1 MAKVATA
8 MDMADMKDDAALAD
22 AINIGSKRE
31 ANLPSGYYLK
41 PDGLYFDGGEGPEKI
56 AGPVR
61 VVAQT
66 RDRNS
71 QAWGLLLRW
80 RDDDGVEHQWSLP
93 RSLMAGD
100 GREVRSALL
109 DGGLYVSPR
118 TSHRNALQ
126 TFLASIRVEDR
137 ARAVTRVGWTDGA
150 FALPDRTIGE
160 NGHLVVYQGTAALDH
175 EYRVSGDLGQWQ
187 KSVAVYGVGNSR
199 IAVALASA
207 FVGPLLA
214 AIGEEG
220 GGVHFRGPSSIG
232 KSTTLLAAASVW
244 GPPSFVR
251 QWRATQNGLE
261 GLAEQANETLLI
273 LDELAQLDAKEAG
286 SVAYLL
292 ANGTGKSRASQSGEA
307 KAAKRWRA
315 FFLSSGE
322 ISLSDHA
329 KSDGRGRRSAAGQE
343 VRILDI
349 EADAGEGLGLFET
362 LHGAASGEALS
373 RIIKA
378 GAAESYGIAGPS
390 FVERLIGRLEV
401 VAQGVRQGIDA
412 FVAENMPKGGNGQ
425 VSRACRRF
433 GLIAAAGETAARLG
447 VLPWGEGVAIDAAK
461 KVFSAWLVSRGGVG
475 AAEDEAA
482 ADQVRTFL
490 MAHGMSR
497 FQPVHDD
504 TSAPIYNR
512 AGFWRAD
519 AMERREYLIPAA
531 TWKGEVCQGMDPKSV
546 AQVLA
551 ARGFLGVDGAGKY
564 SVPVTVPGIGKSR
577 FYIVLPAIF
586 GEE

>member
-1 MAKVATA
+1 MPNAATA
-8 MDMADMKDDAALAD
+8 MDMADMQDDAALAD
-22 AINIGSKRE
+22 AINIKSRRE
-31 ANLPSGYYLK
+31 PRLPSGFELK
-41 PDGLYFDGGEGPEKI
+41 VDGLYFDAGEGPEKI

-80 RDDDGVEHQWSLP
+80 RDDDGIEHQWSLP

-100 GREVRSALL
+100 GKEVRAALL
-109 DGGLYVSPR
+109 DGGLYVSPTPR
-118 TSHRNALQ
+118 HRNAFQ

-137 ARAVTRVGWTDGA
+137 ARAVTRVGWADGA

-160 NGHLVVYQGTAALDH
+160 ESDIVVYQGTAALDH
-175 EYRVSGDLGQWQ
+175 EYRVAGDLEDWQ
-187 KSVAVYGVGNSR
+187 RDVARYGVSNSR

-244 GPPSFVR
+244 GSPSYVR

-307 KAAKRWRA
+307 KAAKRWRT

-343 VRILDI
+343 VRILDV
-349 EADAGEGLGLFET
+349 EADAGVGLGLFEH
-362 LHGAASGEALS
+362 LHGAPSGEALS
-373 RIIKA
+373 RLIKG
-378 GAAESYGIAGPS
+378 GAAQSYGMAGPI
-390 FVERLIGRLEV
+390 FVERLIGRLDI
-401 VAQGVRQGIDA
+401 VAAGVRAGIDA
-412 FVAENMPKGGNGQ
+412 FVADNLPADATGQ
-425 VSRACRRF
+425 VARACRRF
-433 GLIAAAGETAARLG
+433 GLIAAAGEAAARLG
-447 VLPWGEGVAIDAAK
+447 ILPWQEGEAIGAAR
-461 KVFSAWLVSRGGVG
+461 KVFGAWLNVRGGAG
-475 AAEDEAA
+475 AAEDDAA
-482 ADQVRTFL
+482 VDQVRAFL
-490 MAHGMSR
+490 IAHGMSR
-497 FQPVHDD
+497 FQPIHDES
-504 TSAPIYNR
+504 SAPIYNR
-512 AGFWRAD
+512 AGFWRTD
-519 AMERREYLIPAA
+519 AMQRREYLIPAS
-531 TWKGEVCQGMDPKSV
+531 TWKGEVCQGMDASSV
-546 AQVLA
+546 ARVLA

-564 SVPVTVPGIGKSR
+564 SIPVSVPGIGKSR
-577 FYIVLPAIF
+577 FYIALPAIL